1 MDRQKLKQLLRAEE
15 GPKLD
20 FKEALHLVN
29 ESDKKE
35 LTKDVIAMANSRG
48 GRGYIIFGVQDKTKK
63 LTGINTCDFKEE
75 QIQQII
81 YNRCDPPVPISIDFM
96 EYENA
101 TLAILTVF
109 RSSHKPH
116 MMLQNGAFYIRRGS
130 TTDVARRGEIANLFQ
145 ENGIMTYETVLLK
158 NASPE
163 ELDSELLA
171 NYFKNLDVISGKP
184 SEILLEAMGI
194 IGQRGEMEG
203 FRATI
208 GGMLLFGKNPSLYL
222 PHAYV
227 KIVHGEAVQ
236 YITGNIV
243 KMLDMA
249 YAGIK
254 EIINEENYPLQAV
267 EEVIANALVHRDWL
281 DASRGVVIAVNA
293 KNIEISNPGSLIASN
308 SIYKFEHENNPDR
321 RNSWLYQRLVTAD
334 GGRRFLKTG
343 AGLKRIKKAFENIG
357 EVKYLNIGSQNL
369 FKVILPR
376 KSESPGH
383 KRKPQNKENR

>member
-1 MDRQKLKQLLRAEE
+1 MDRQKLKQLLKAEE

-20 FKEALHLVN
+20 FKETLHLVN

-48 GRGYIIFGVQDKTKK
+48 GRGYIIFGIQDKTKK
-63 LTGINTCDFKEE
+63 VVGINTCDFLEE

-81 YNRCDPPVPISIDFM
+81 YNRCDPPVPISIDFV
-96 EYENA
+96 EYEN
-101 TLAILTVF
+101 TMLAVLTVF

-116 MMLQNGAFYIRRGS
+116 MMLQNGAFYVRRGS

-145 ENGIMTYETVLLK
+145 ENGILTYETVLLK
-158 NASPE
+158 NASLE
-163 ELDSELLA
+163 ELDFDLVSQ
-171 NYFKNLDVISGKP
+171 YFRNLDIISGKP
-184 SEILLEAMGI
+184 NEVLMEAMGM
-194 IGQRGEMEG
+194 IGQKGEMEG

-222 PHAYV
+222 PHVFV
-227 KIVHGEAVQ
+227 KIVYGETID

-243 KMLDMA
+243 KMLDRA
-249 YAGIK
+249 CARIK
-254 EIINEENYPLQAV
+254 EIISDDSYPFGAV
-267 EEVIANALVHRDWL
+267 EEVIANALVHRDYL
-281 DASRGVVIAVNA
+281 DSSRGVVITVND
-293 KNIEISNPGSLIASN
+293 KSIEISNPGSLIASN

-334 GGRRFLKTG
+334 SGRRFLKTG
-343 AGLKRIKKAFENIG
+343 AGLGRIKKAFENTG

-369 FKVILPR
+369 FKVLLPR
-376 KSESPGH
+376 K
-383 KRKPQNKENR
+383 QI